1 MMSASVRD
9 LERSSHVP
17 GAMIYAD
24 VGESLAV
31 ARPRGKGYL
40 VLVRRGAWPD
50 DDVEA
55 AAVRSDRRQTT
66 PRMSAPARPAEDDRA
81 PVRRPRWMDALGCA
95 STSEQAL
102 QPAPVHVHDP
112 EPIVDSSRP
121 SATEDDPAVAGAP
134 AHARTVSRYLADL
147 VQIAAVAVHHQQRA
161 DIRAL
166 RDFMANESNAPA
178 VARPSGGV
186 LASRRQLLEA
196 AVRVATID
204 TGCGGKPGTR
214 YDDRAGL
221 SSRLALAG
229 SR

>member
-1 MMSASVRD
+1 MSASVRD

-24 VGESLAV
+24 VGESLAI

-55 AAVRSDRRQTT
+55 AAVRSDRRKTT
-66 PRMSAPARPAEDDRA
+66 PRMWLRPVQPKMIVRPSGDHAGWMPSVAPRP
-81 PVRRPRWMDALGCA
+81 PGRR
-95 STSEQAL
+95 L
-102 QPAPVHVHDP
+102 QPAPVYVHDP
-112 EPIVDSSRP
+112 QPIVDSSRHVRRRRRSGGRRGP
-121 SATEDDPAVAGAP
+121 S
-134 AHARTVSRYLADL
+134 SRQNSQSYLTDL
-147 VQIAAVAVHHQQRA
+147 VQRRCRRCSSPTTGRHPG
-161 DIRAL
+161 L
-166 RDFMANESNAPA
+166 RDFMANESDPRS
-178 VARPSGGV
+178 VARPSRGV

-196 AVRVATID
+196 AVRVSTID
-204 TGCGGKPGTR
+204 TGCGGKAGTR